1 MPALL
6 GGCRLRLQ
14 PAPISERLALGGRAL
29 RIGGRWH
36 TRLPLRVWTVR
47 LTAANTA
54 WCWRGNRS
62 EIRRALI
69 KLEEIIQRTRTDEAF
84 VLVRGARSLLLFQ
97 RER

>member
-1 MPALL
+1 
-6 GGCRLRLQ
+6 
-14 PAPISERLALGGRAL
+14 
-29 RIGGRWH
+29 
-36 TRLPLRVWTVR
+36 

-69 KLEEIIQRTRTDEAF
+69 KPEENIQGTRTDEAF